1 MTSTADRDHAGPR
14 PSIHSSRQGRSRRPD
29 GIQHPPARVAWMDR
43 TGWTRRTT
51 RLGRLTVA
59 LGLALGLFLGAAG
72 CGGSGKDGTS
82 TGPSLTPT
90 EGAGGLQIFA
100 VTGLPNL
107 HFSAMELVARPG
119 RIRVDFSVAPQS
131 PPHNFVIPRI
141 PEAHTRIVSAGESQ
155 SITFSVTEPGS
166 YPVVCT
172 LHPNMT
178 ATLKIL

>member
-14 PSIHSSRQGRSRRPD
+14 PSIHSPRQGRSRRPG
-29 GIQHPPARVAWMDR
+29 GIQRPPARVAWMDR
-43 TGWTRRTT
+43 AGWTGRTP

-72 CGGSGKDGTS
+72 CGGSGKDGAS

-119 RIRVDFSVAPQS
+119 RIRVDFSVTPQS

-141 PEAHTRIVSAGESQ
+141 PEAHTRIVSAGEPQ
-155 SITFSVTEPGS
+155 
-166 YPVVCT
+166 
-172 LHPNMT
+172 
-178 ATLKIL
+178 